1 MIFIKKNQGKP
12 DDRRDNVDKL
22 QFAIDHT
29 ISNYRESKDIIALT
43 EDEKLKSELEK
54 KNQRREN
61 AIDSMRDEIRDEA
74 IAKENDYR

>member
-1 MIFIKKNQGKP
+1 MNNKPNP

-22 QFAIDHT
+22 QFAIDNT
-29 ISNYRESKDIIALT
+29 ISSYRESKDIISST

-54 KNQRREN
+54 KNQKREN

-74 IAKENDYR
+74 IAKENEYK

>member
-1 MIFIKKNQGKP
+1 MKNKPNP

-29 ISNYRESKDIIALT
+29 ISNYRETKDVISST
-43 EDEKLKSELEK
+43 EDEKLKSELER

>member
-1 MIFIKKNQGKP
+1 MNNKPNP

-22 QFAIDHT
+22 QFAIDNT
-29 ISNYRESKDIIALT
+29 ISSYRESKDIISST